1 MASDCNNRG
10 FALLAVFWI
19 SLLLGLLAL
28 NYATTA
34 RLNAEAARNRKLGA
48 ERDYIL
54 QSAVAKG
61 YHEYLKY
68 RANRSLLAKK
78 EEVEETAGT
87 ALKLWYPR
95 YEPWEYEIEGVK
107 VRIKLAAAAGKFR
120 LDKLKIDRWRKIVT
134 VCGVTD
140 EAARD
145 GIVDSIL
152 DWIDKDSLHRLNG
165 AEGDYYE
172 EQGLDY
178 SCKNGKIDVVNE
190 LLLVKGVT
198 YELYA
203 GSAGRPGLVDLLS
216 PYGEELKLDINSCAP
231 QALALVDDLPRDVI
245 NEVVARRKERPIM
258 KLSDLSELVAPEFF
272 SLLNKYF
279 TVADS
284 DFVTISVAE
293 AGEEK
298 NRGWYRRVFA
308 VNQKN
313 RNQKNR

>member
-1 MASDCNNRG
+1 MVSDCHNRG

-78 EEVEETAGT
+78 DEVEETAGT
-87 ALKLWYPR
+87 ALELWYPR
-95 YEPWEYEIEGVK
+95 YEPWECEIEGVK
-107 VRIKLAAAAGKFR
+107 VRIKLAAEAGKFR
-120 LDKLKIDRWRKIVT
+120 LDNLKIDRWRKIIT

-140 EAARD
+140 EADRD
-145 GIVDSIL
+145 GIVDSIM
-152 DWIDKDSLHRLNG
+152 DWTDKDSLHRLNG
-165 AEGDYYE
+165 AESDYYE

-198 YELYA
+198 YELFT
-203 GSAGRPGLVDLLS
+203 GSAGQPGLVDLLS
-216 PYGEELKLDINSCAP
+216 PYGQELRLDINSCAP
-231 QALALVDDLPRDVI
+231 QALALVDDLPPEVI
-245 NEVVARRKERPIM
+245 NAIVARRKESPIM
-258 KLSDLSELVAPEFF
+258 KLSDLSELVDPEFF
-272 SLLNKYF
+272 SLLKQYF

-284 DFVTISVAE
+284 DYVTISVAE
-293 AGEEK
+293 IGEEISQ
-298 NRGWYRRVFA
+298 GWYRRVFA
-308 VNQKN
+308 VNK
-313 RNQKNR
+313 KK